1 MAEDPKDV
9 AMPTV
14 QGTVLPSDAPAMPT
28 AASGPPSMPG
38 VLHTARGPI
47 PPSSAPAMPTLRG
60 PVDPSAG
67 QSIPSMAT
75 RVSGAHGQD
84 GVPDLPPPD
93 FGAPPEIPHA
103 RYEIGLE
110 IARGGMGRVV
120 EAADTVLGRTVAL
133 KEALALDQDS
143 LARFAREIRITARL
157 EHPSIVPVHDAGSST
172 GGAPFYVMRKV
183 EGKPLEKLV
192 AETSS
197 LSERLALIP
206 HIVASANAI
215 AHAHERGIVHR
226 DIKPS
231 NILVGDLGET
241 IVIDWGLAKVIG
253 ETEERAVGVLPPRP
267 IADDGDTIKTRAGIV
282 YGTPGFMA
290 PEQLRGAPADE
301 RCDVYAL
308 GATLY
313 HLLARKPPH
322 HAKTADEMMRAAV
335 DGQAKSLVE
344 LVEGVPPDLSTIVDK
359 SLAHDAKD
367 RYQHARALAAD
378 LERFLKGQLIA
389 AHHYT
394 RGDRLKRFVR
404 THRVP
409 ILGIGVAT
417 AAALAVGIV
426 SIVNVIHERDR
437 ADAASVEARHEQHV
451 AEQARAEAE
460 DRADA
465 LTLANARSLLE
476 TNPTLAVAMIK
487 RLAPT
492 RRWQDVR
499 AIAAGARFAGVAW
512 RAEASTATTSVQLAH
527 DGHRALTAGND
538 GAIRMY
544 DLAKHTVAKLADLHA
559 PMTVRFADGD
569 KRIVLH
575 GGTRLVT
582 MDAAGG
588 DRHEITVPAPIRDLE
603 VAGTTLYFIDQASNL
618 FELELGAA
626 TPLQVPLDEGVS
638 ELAISPDGRWI
649 ALKGTLHLLLLDR
662 TVPSSPPREA
672 YFGRTRDMGW
682 SANSTHLVAQ
692 VDGSVVDLDVTLV
705 PEPRI
710 VRKMLV
716 GERYSATV
724 ANGQLYSLGP
734 LGISVASSRDNL
746 EPRKQFPAQ
755 ALGIHLGRNGTVLAA
770 STNAIHALS
779 EDGDHV
785 LLAPVPQLESLA
797 ASPDSAYVVATSE
810 GSLLA
815 WDLDAIQG
823 TRIAAGAT
831 GARFTGTDRLI
842 ATFSG
847 EPAGWI
853 EIATKAATP
862 LDASGALRQVA
873 GSPDGR
879 RAILV
884 DVSHRAQLVGLGQPP
899 QALAGQI
906 DLAKFI
912 DDERALLASPGPDG
926 GTQLELLEITAKR
939 RTVLVQRAAKL
950 LSMSWNHASPPSVA
964 ASFDDGVLWRAELTS
979 AKAGTLELGKRLASP
994 IQIADDG
1001 TVWFAVDTELR
1012 AWREGGAERVATVPK
1027 AIVNLGILTERAV
1040 AFTDD
1045 GSSYVVE
1052 LGHVDQIAPL
1062 FPLNKRA
1069 AMAAQTG
1076 LIITTRGAFLDGIDP
1091 LVHARWTIASANNAT
1106 FDQPEVSRDGAR
1118 VLALLDGKVIVWNLD
1133 LPATPAAT
1141 AAWLD
1146 TMTNAYDKG
1155 TSELG
1160 WR

>member
-1 MAEDPKDV
+1 
-9 AMPTV
+9 
-14 QGTVLPSDAPAMPT
+14 
-28 AASGPPSMPG
+28 
-38 VLHTARGPI
+38 
-47 PPSSAPAMPTLRG
+47 
-60 PVDPSAG
+60 
-67 QSIPSMAT
+67 
-75 RVSGAHGQD
+75 
-84 GVPDLPPPD
+84 
-93 FGAPPEIPHA
+93 
-103 RYEIGLE
+103 
-110 IARGGMGRVV
+110 MGRVV
-120 EAADTVLGRTVAL
+120 EASDTVLGRTVAL

-143 LARFAREIRITARL
+143 LSRFAREIRITARL
-157 EHPSIVPVHDAGSST
+157 EHPSIVPVHDAGSSA

-192 AETSS
+192 AETAT
-197 LSERLALIP
+197 LPERLALIP
-206 HIVASANAI
+206 HIVAAANAI

-253 ETEERAVGVLPPRP
+253 ETEDRAVGVLPPRP
-267 IADDGDTIKTRAGIV
+267 IVDDGDTVKTRAGIV

-335 DGQAKSLVE
+335 DGQAKSLLE
-344 LVEGVPPDLSTIVDK
+344 LVDGVPPDLSTIVDK
-359 SLAHDAKD
+359 SLAHDANQ
-367 RYQHARALAAD
+367 RYQNARELAAD
-378 LERFLKGQLIA
+378 LDRFLKGQLIA

-404 THRVP
+404 KHRAP
-409 ILGIGVAT
+409 IIGISV
-417 AAALAVGIV
+417 AALAAITVGVV

-451 AEQARAEAE
+451 AEQARTEAE

-476 TNPTLAVAMIK
+476 INPTLAVAMIK

-499 AIAAGARFAGVAW
+499 AIAAGARFTGVAW
-512 RAEASTATTSVQLAH
+512 RAEASVATTSVELAL

-544 DLAKHTVAKLADLHA
+544 DLAKHTVAKLADVHAPLHA
-559 PMTVRFADGD
+559 RFADGD
-569 KRIVLH
+569 RRIVLF
-575 GGTRLVT
+575 GGTRLMT

-588 DRHEITVPAPIRDLE
+588 DRHEIALPAAVRDLE
-603 VAGTTLYFIDQASNL
+603 VTGTTAYFADEAGNL
-618 FELELGAA
+618 FALELGATA
-626 TPLQVPLDEGVS
+626 PRQLPIDEGVTG
-638 ELAISPDGRWI
+638 LAISPDGRWI
-649 ALKGTLHLLLLDR
+649 ALKGTAHLLVHDR
-662 TVPSSPPREA
+662 TVPSSPPKEA
-672 YFGRTRDMGW
+672 FFGKTRDMGW
-682 SANSTHLVAQ
+682 SANSAHLVAQ
-692 VDGSVVDLDVTLV
+692 VDTSLVDLDVSLV

-710 VRKMLV
+710 VRKMFV
-716 GERYSATV
+716 GDRFSATF
-724 ANGQLYSLGP
+724 ANDQLYTLGP
-734 LGISVASSRDNL
+734 LGISVAASRDNL

-755 ALGIHLGRNGTVLAA
+755 DLGIHLGRNDTVLAP
-770 STNAIHALS
+770 STNAIYALS
-779 EDGDHV
+779 EDGDHA
-785 LLAPVPQLESLA
+785 LFAPVAQLDSLD
-797 ASPDSAYVVATSE
+797 ASPHSPYVVATSE
-810 GSLLA
+810 GSLFA
-815 WDLDAIQG
+815 WNLDDIQG
-823 TRIAAGAT
+823 TRLATGVT
-831 GARFTGTDRLI
+831 GARFTGTARLI
-842 ATFSG
+842 ATFDG
-847 EPAGWI
+847 APARWI
-853 EIATKAATP
+853 DLETKVATP
-862 LDASGALRQVA
+862 LEAAAALRQATSAPNGKV
-873 GSPDGR
+873 
-879 RAILV
+879 AILV
-884 DVSHRAQLVGLGQPP
+884 DVSHHAQLVGVDRPPEPIDGQ
-899 QALAGQI
+899 L

-912 DDERALLASPGPDG
+912 DDGRALLASPRGDQG
-926 GTQLELLEITAKR
+926 GTRIELLDVATKQ
-939 RTVLVQRAAKL
+939 RTLLVERAAKL
-950 LSMSWNHASPPSVA
+950 VSMSWNLAAQPSVA
-964 ASFDDGVLWRAELTS
+964 VGFEDGFLWRAQLATG
-979 AKAGTLELGKRLASP
+979 KAETLELGKRLASA

-1012 AWREGGAERVATVPK
+1012 AWRVGGAERVASVPK
-1027 AIVNLGILTERAV
+1027 PITNLGIVADRAV
-1040 AFTDD
+1040 VFTDD

-1052 LGHVDQIAPL
+1052 LAQRDRYAPL
-1062 FPLNKRA
+1062 FPLSQRT

-1076 LIITTRGAFLDGIDP
+1076 LIVTTRGAALDAIDP

-1106 FDQPEVSRDGAR
+1106 FQQPEVARDGKR
-1118 VLALLDGKVIVWNLD
+1118 VLALTHGDLIVWTLD

-1155 TSELG
+1155 ARELG